1 MKKLGISIVGVMF
14 LATIYYFAVGSEQIT
29 QEIKSQVN
37 SELTKLKENGFLIE
51 EREIKPSEEHFV
63 VVFDDPKKMQTFFT
77 KQGAKMS
84 IEDASALK
92 GLKVGIDAK
101 YLADTYSVLSL
112 DVYPLNLPTSITE
125 SKMNEE
131 DKAVIEQLN
140 KMLDKKAI
148 LIHADFNKLLS
159 SFKGYVKDIN
169 ETLKAESELNLM
181 VQSVTFEGEI
191 KDAKVSKIEQIA
203 KLIIFKI
210 KDDLDVKLVE
220 LKSNYA
226 LTGSNSY
233 DITSG
238 YKVKNILFSGSEGK
252 SKTTLSMDNVS
263 GKSTV
268 VTKNGLLQSTIQASS
283 DKINLVANGEKS
295 QIEGVNFTFNI
306 KNLDIAALKKFEK
319 IDIDNDVEV
328 NKLLQ
333 ELVSKEVSLEIPNFE
348 VKGIEAKG
356 KKMGGFSLTAN
367 LNVNKS
373 LDVTA
378 LQSNPMLAMN
388 AVNAKTKVEIS
399 SEIFTLI
406 AQDPRAMM
414 FMMLIQP
421 QDINNKKVYEV
432 ELNNGSLT
440 VNGKPVL

>member
-1 MKKLGISIVGVMF
+1 
-14 LATIYYFAVGSEQIT
+14 
-29 QEIKSQVN
+29 
-37 SELTKLKENGFLIE
+37 
-51 EREIKPSEEHFV
+51 
-63 VVFDDPKKMQTFFT
+63 
-77 KQGAKMS
+77 
-84 IEDASALK
+84 
-92 GLKVGIDAK
+92 
-101 YLADTYSVLSL
+101 
-112 DVYPLNLPTSITE
+112 
-125 SKMNEE
+125 
-131 DKAVIEQLN
+131 
-140 KMLDKKAI
+140 
-148 LIHADFNKLLS
+148 
-159 SFKGYVKDIN
+159 
-169 ETLKAESELNLM
+169 
-181 VQSVTFEGEI
+181 
-191 KDAKVSKIEQIA
+191 
-203 KLIIFKI
+203 
-210 KDDLDVKLVE
+210 
-220 LKSNYA
+220 
-226 LTGSNSY
+226 
-233 DITSG
+233 
-238 YKVKNILFSGSEGK
+238 
-252 SKTTLSMDNVS
+252 MDNVS

-319 IDIDNDVEV
+319 IDIDNDAEV